1 MLQLRDLLQSVFLI
15 GSLTALSRVLG
26 LVRDTIIAH
35 HFGASADYDAF
46 LIAFL
51 IPHLLRMLLA
61 EGALST
67 ALIPLLSEQL
77 AKGRELVA
85 RFTNN
90 VLTQALI
97 VLPIIVVLGV
107 GLSPYYV
114 PFLADGFN
122 TAKQALTVQL
132 VTFTFP
138 FIMLVGIAAIFMGVL
153 NSRER
158 FFAPAFAPVLFNVG
172 MIVGAVWI
180 APHVQPPI
188 FGLALGVLLGG
199 LGQLLFQLP
208 FLRGH
213 LQYRFIWD
221 PKDESVQRLL
231 TLMMP
236 MVIGLAVVELNVIV
250 DSKLASRLGDGS
262 IAALQYAVRLFQ
274 LPLGVFAIALAT
286 ALLPRLSR
294 QADPANRQEFI
305 ASLEQ
310 GLRLAAFI
318 LLPAT
323 AGLLVLGGPI
333 IQLLFEHGRF
343 VTEDTARTLYALRFL
358 ALGLVGYGMTYLL
371 TRAFYALQDT
381 RTPVAISA
389 VTVGLNIAL
398 DLLLIGPMGI
408 GGLAL
413 ATSIAGLTQM
423 SLLMLLLQH
432 RLKTAFIPQI
442 APGIGRMFLGA
453 LLMGT
458 CVYFIDLGLAQMSAN
473 EFVRVGLG
481 VTVGLL
487 SYGLLSL
494 WGHLLPEFKPIR
506 PRTESPPFGR
516 KSLALARFKQ
526 HFLGRAE

>member
-1 MLQLRDLLQSVFLI
+1 MLNLRDLLKSVLLI

-26 LVRDTIIAH
+26 LVRDVIIAH
-35 HFGASADYDAF
+35 EFGASADYDAF

-67 ALIPLLSEQL
+67 ALIPILSDHL
-77 AKGRELVA
+77 VKGRELAA
-85 RFTNN
+85 RFTSN
-90 VLTQALI
+90 VLTHALI
-97 VLPIIVVLGV
+97 VFPILVALGI
-107 GLSPYYV
+107 GLAPHYV

-122 TAKQALTVQL
+122 PAKQALTMQL

-138 FIMLVGIAAIFMGVL
+138 FIMLIGISAILMGVL
-153 NSRER
+153 NSHEK
-158 FFAPAFAPVLFNVG
+158 FFAPAFAPVFFNVG
-172 MIVGAVWI
+172 MILGALWI
-180 APHVQPPI
+180 APHVNPPV

-208 FLRGH
+208 FLRGC
-213 LQYRFIWD
+213 LRYRWVCV
-221 PKDESVQRLL
+221 PHDESIRKLL
-231 TLMMP
+231 RLMMP
-236 MVIGLAVVELNVIV
+236 AVIGLAVVEVNVLV

-274 LPLGVFAIALAT
+274 LPLGVFAVALAT

-294 QADPANRQEFI
+294 QAKPENHPEFL
-305 ASLEQ
+305 ASLQQ

-323 AGLLVLGGPI
+323 VGLLVLGGPI

-343 VTEDTARTLYALRFL
+343 GPEDTARTVYALRFFS
-358 ALGLVGYGMTYLL
+358 LGLIGYGMTYLI

-389 VTVGLNIAL
+389 VTVGLNVAL

-423 SLLMLLLQH
+423 TLLLLLLQN
-432 RLKTAFIPQI
+432 RLQTSIV
-442 APGIGRMFLGA
+442 APMALVVGRMMLGA
-453 LLMGT
+453 LFMGL
-458 CVYFIDLGLAQMSAN
+458 CVFLADLELAHWDAN
-473 EFVRVGLG
+473 EFLRVGLG
-481 VTVGLL
+481 VLAGLL
-487 SYGLLSL
+487 SYGALAFR
-494 WGHLLPEFKPIR
+494 GHLLPEIGKPR
-506 PRTESPPFGR
+506 MPAPTAPQMVRSEPYE
-516 KSLALARFKQ
+516 A
-526 HFLGRAE
+526 